1 MLVALI
7 VKNELVSLLLTGM
20 CMISAAIILYRNLA
34 LLTNETTDDLRIG
47 TLRVTTL
54 INIGFSD
61 SSKNPQYLLQFPPKR
76 LSAVRHPSAAA
87 CPKRI

>member
-7 VKNELVSLLLTGM
+7 VKFDLVSLLLTGV

-47 TLRVTTL
+47 TNRVTTL
-54 INIGFSD
+54 INI
-61 SSKNPQYLLQFPPKR
+61 R
-76 LSAVRHPSAAA
+76 
-87 CPKRI
+87 